1 MSVSVTD
8 SVDTYSRPARGLL
21 PLCVGAAA
29 YLLLLFTGDALLQD
43 SDTFWQIKVGQWII
57 DHHAMPTS
65 DFYSLT
71 KFGTP
76 WISNAWLSQVL
87 YATAYSHWGWAGPVI
102 LAALAIAAALAIL
115 VRLLDAYFEPAHSIL
130 LAMLALMLSWNH
142 LLARPHVLVLPV
154 MVAWVGAM
162 MSSAD
167 RRTYPSF
174 FLLPLI
180 GLWANLH
187 GSFVL
192 GLVLI
197 APIALEAVWSAAP
210 ERRIALGA
218 RWMIFGAGALAA
230 SCCTPYGWNT
240 LLAAVR
246 ILDLG
251 HILSVI
257 SEWKPADFSSF
268 GLFEGC
274 LLGLMG
280 FAFYRRVVLSVPR
293 ILLLLLLIHMA
304 LSHMRSIEAF
314 GFLFP
319 LVLAK
324 PLAGPKTAVDALAP
338 RLKEFW
344 SLPYIPGLTM
354 IVIAAGMW
362 ASTLS
367 YTAHHDFSFGKTQTP
382 EAAVDVLKQH
392 QAKRVFNSYELGGY
406 LIARDVR
413 PFIDGR
419 AELYGETFAMDYFNA
434 VGGLRADELLR
445 LLGEY
450 QIDATLLVPT
460 SPASHLLDHL
470 PGWKRLYA
478 DDTAVIHVRADLAQI
493 DAARSSDISH

>member
-1 MSVSVTD
+1 
-8 SVDTYSRPARGLL
+8 
-21 PLCVGAAA
+21 
-29 YLLLLFTGDALLQD
+29 
-43 SDTFWQIKVGQWII
+43 
-57 DHHAMPTS
+57 
-65 DFYSLT
+65 
-71 KFGTP
+71 
-76 WISNAWLSQVL
+76 
-87 YATAYSHWGWAGPVI
+87 
-102 LAALAIAAALAIL
+102 
-115 VRLLDAYFEPAHSIL
+115 
-130 LAMLALMLSWNH
+130 
-142 LLARPHVLVLPV
+142 V
-154 MVAWVGAM
+154 MVAFVGAM

-167 RRTYPSF
+167 RRTCPS
-174 FLLPLI
+174 LLVLPLI

-192 GLVLI
+192 GLALI

-210 ERRIALGA
+210 QRRIALGV
-218 RWMIFGAGALAA
+218 RWMIFALGALAA

-240 LLAAVR
+240 LLAAAR

-251 HILSVI
+251 EVLSAI

-274 LLGLMG
+274 LLGLIG
-280 FAFYRRVVLSVPR
+280 LAFYRRIVLSIPR
-293 ILLLLLLIHMA
+293 ILLLLLLVHMA
-304 LSHMRSIEAF
+304 LSHVRSIEAF

-324 PLAGPKTAVDALAP
+324 PLAGQQGSSDASAP
-338 RLKEFW
+338 RAKEFW

-354 IVIAAGMW
+354 VVIAAGVW

-367 YTAHHDFSFGKTQTP
+367 YTAHHDFSFVKNQTP
-382 EAAVDVLKQH
+382 EAAVDVLRQH

-406 LIARDVR
+406 LIARDIP

-419 AELYGETFAMDYFNA
+419 AELYGEKFAMDYFNA
-434 VGGLRADELLR
+434 VGGRKVDELLR

-460 SPASHLLDHL
+460 SPAVQLLDHL

-478 DDTAVIHVRADLAQI
+478 DDVAVIHVRADATPVS
-493 DAARSSDISH
+493 AAPNSDISH